1 MRSFPL
7 LSVLLVVVALLGMQQ
22 SAALD
27 MTWIS
32 DIHYDPLYGTP
43 KAYGSCTTSAAS
55 ALGMRG
61 CDAPLSLIRY
71 AIEDV
76 SNLSNAFTVFGGD
89 WQRHKYDKTGLSTTY
104 AFTNLSAEF
113 MSIKTTGLNTPANE
127 SNISI
132 TIGNNDLIYDYFF
145 NYSNSYHD
153 AYLNEQIAV
162 MEAYNIQTKEEG
174 QQMNQSGFYVKKS
187 DGFNIITINTF
198 LWTFSVIPSVPDNV
212 EDPGGQF
219 VYLEQELESAAS
231 QGIKVIVV
239 GHVPPSVNGYG
250 VISKGKLRSTES
262 DMYWKKPYQDRYN
275 ALLKKYSS
283 TVITHLYGH
292 THVFT
297 ILAFEDS
304 GVPGFV
310 MPSISPV
317 FGNNANYFVAS
328 FSNTWELEKLSQ
340 RYLHDNGNW
349 IKGDDLSTAL
359 GYKGKY
365 NDVNGLR
372 ELVTKA
378 ATDDDLFMKL
388 LTIRG
393 GGYDPYY
400 VLPGNECQSFC
411 RAIVVCGSLYG
422 DFDNLKRCTETIFD
436 TNSNSVSGVEIAVTV
451 VFIVVAFGA
460 IAGVVICV
468 SRYRHRITQ
477 TPQLSG
483 AVPTNTSGGVQY
495 QEKEDPAKS
504 SRGPGNWSDA
514 DEREAGEV

>member
-1 MRSFPL
+1 MRHFAL
-7 LSVLLVVVALLGMQQ
+7 ISVLFLIVVLMGRLQCN
-22 SAALD
+22 ALD

-32 DIHYDPLYGTP
+32 DIHYDPLYGTS

-61 CDAPLSLIRY
+61 CDAPLSLIHS
-71 AIEDV
+71 AVEDV
-76 SNLSNAFTVFGGD
+76 SSLSNAFTVFGGD

-113 MSIKTTGLNTPANE
+113 MSIKTTGLNTASDD

-132 TIGNNDLIYDYFF
+132 TIGNNDLLYDYFF

-162 MEAYNIQTKEEG
+162 MKDYKIQTEDEG
-174 QQMNQSGFYVKKS
+174 KQMNQSGFYVKKS

-219 VYLEQELESAAS
+219 AYLERELESAAS

-250 VISKGKLRSTES
+250 VISKGRLRSTES

-283 TVITHLYGH
+283 TVVTHLYGH

-297 ILAFEDS
+297 ILAFEES

-328 FSNTWELEKLSQ
+328 FSDAWELESLVQ

-349 IKGDDLSTAL
+349 IQGEDLSTAL
-359 GYKGKY
+359 GFKGKLS
-365 NDVNGLR
+365 DVQALR
-372 ELVTKA
+372 ELVAKTA
-378 ATDDDLFMKL
+378 IDDDLFSKL

-400 VLPGNECQSFC
+400 VLPGNECESFC
-411 RAIVVCGSLYG
+411 RAVVVCGSLYG
-422 DFDNLKRCTETIFD
+422 DFENLKVCTETIFGVAS
-436 TNSNSVSGVEIAVTV
+436 TAVSAVEIAVTV
-451 VFIVVAFGA
+451 VFIVVVFGA
-460 IAGVVICV
+460 IVGVVICAT
-468 SRYRHRITQ
+468 RYRHRITQ

-483 AVPTNTSGGVQY
+483 AVNAADGVQY
-495 QEKEDPAKS
+495 QEKDEPPRDSAAA
-504 SRGPGNWSDA
+504 RNWSDA
-514 DEREAGEV
+514 DEREDGQV